1 MSWKLMLLL
10 SASSLVEAATIDVTA
25 ACAGTGVVSSRTARS
40 ATCTTPLTQAGASVA
55 VSATGATV
63 EAFAGTGHGTFETP
77 SSQARA
83 FLDLS
88 YEFTFHGPA
97 GSGGRYQPCLTEE
110 HGWYWDGAP
119 ITNSSFEG
127 IGSGVGSGSPH
138 GWSSSACEEGFS
150 TATTLEFVVG
160 ETLRAR
166 LILEGLADASM
177 RNGEIAIASFTGF
190 RLFDDGGA
198 PLSGV
203 TWTLVPDVQPVP
215 EPQTSLLLGTAALL
229 GLCRRII
236 S

>member
-1 MSWKLMLLL
+1 
-10 SASSLVEAATIDVTA
+10 
-25 ACAGTGVVSSRTARS
+25 
-40 ATCTTPLTQAGASVA
+40 
-55 VSATGATV
+55 V
-63 EAFAGTGHGTFETP
+63 EAFAGIGHGTFGTP
-77 SSQARA
+77 PAQARA

-110 HGWYWDGAP
+110 HGWFFDGAP
-119 ITNSSFEG
+119 FTNASFEG
-127 IGSGVGSGSPH
+127 IGSGGSESGDPH
-138 GWSSSACEEGFS
+138 DWSSSSCGGGFS
-150 TATTLEFVVG
+150 QATTREFVVG
-160 ETLRAR
+160 ETLRGR
-166 LILEGLADASM
+166 LMLEGLADA
-177 RNGEIAIASFTGF
+177 RGRDGEIAVASFTGF
-190 RLFDDGGA
+190 RLFDDSGA